1 MENKNTT
8 VILGRGQSLEKLKDF
23 SKDINTV
30 ILINSFW
37 DTPQSVTPYYK
48 NPIIHNF
55 IKNKKIIIIMSPLCN
70 LSKINTFL
78 KRYNVIKI
86 YKTNFSKKIRV
97 SNEDTI
103 ASLLPD
109 KLIDPFIHINKTYK
123 NGSLGIAIIYCF
135 YILNIN
141 NIYIFGLDFYEKDY
155 FINQNHNYELEVSK
169 SETIK
174 ND

>member
-1 MENKNTT
+1 MENKNTI
-8 VILGRGQSLEKLKDF
+8 VILGRGQSLEKLKYF

-37 DTPQSVTPYYK
+37 DTPQSVTLYYK

-109 KLIDPFIHINKTYK
+109 KLIDPFIHINE
-123 NGSLGIAIIYCF
+123 
-135 YILNIN
+135 NI
-141 NIYIFGLDFYEKDY
+141 
-155 FINQNHNYELEVSK
+155 
-169 SETIK
+169 
-174 ND
+174 